1 MLGPT
6 RCRATLRPCARPRD
20 GPRLTVAAPR
30 SQAYSED
37 WMLRCFSEHVDKRQ
51 QNILYADN
59 LGGRPPARPSAPSR
73 DLPFVLQEVH
83 DLFIELLQSVPR
95 SLIDFHVE
103 LDMLLQPPLLERP
116 IISAPPGA
124 PWRPPAA
131 PHAHARARSDTA
143 PDERL
148 RLLRLRMGVRELPA
162 VEFRQRVRHRP
173 IHVYHPQ
180 SVPIRSYMNMYCIT
194 IISCRLAGAQ
204 TKFSRLVLPFRRPTT
219 THPLSAERL
228 PSPTQLARRN
238 H

>member
-116 IISAPPGA
+116 IISAIIMFWPATKMSPLGLGPPR
-124 PWRPPAA
+124 RPPTTRPGQCPA
-131 PHAHARARSDTA
+131 P
-143 PDERL
+143 
-148 RLLRLRMGVRELPA
+148 LLV
-162 VEFRQRVRHRP
+162 
-173 IHVYHPQ
+173 
-180 SVPIRSYMNMYCIT
+180 
-194 IISCRLAGAQ
+194 
-204 TKFSRLVLPFRRPTT
+204 
-219 THPLSAERL
+219 
-228 PSPTQLARRN
+228 
-238 H
+238 

>member
-6 RCRATLRPCARPRD
+6 RCRATLWPCARPRD
-20 GPRLTVAAPR
+20 GPRLAVAAPR

-116 IISAPPGA
+116 IISAPPS
-124 PWRPPAA
+124 PPPPPRSTSRP
-131 PHAHARARSDTA
+131 RS
-143 PDERL
+143 
-148 RLLRLRMGVRELPA
+148 
-162 VEFRQRVRHRP
+162 RQVRHGTRRAAATFAPAHGSARIACCGISSKGTPPSHTCISSP
-173 IHVYHPQ
+173 ISSYPIVHEHVLYHNHIMSSRRCTDEIQ
-180 SVPIRSYMNMYCIT
+180 PI
-194 IISCRLAGAQ
+194 GAAFP
-204 TKFSRLVLPFRRPTT
+204 KAHHHAPPVR
-219 THPLSAERL
+219 
-228 PSPTQLARRN
+228 
-238 H
+238 

>member
-116 IISAPPGA
+116 IISAPPA
-124 PWRPPAA
+124 PPPPPPPPQHLTPTLA
-131 PHAHARARSDTA
+131 PGQTRHPTSGCDFCACAWECANCLLWNFVKGYATVPYMYIIPNQFLSDRT
-143 PDERL
+143 
-148 RLLRLRMGVRELPA
+148 
-162 VEFRQRVRHRP
+162 
-173 IHVYHPQ
+173 
-180 SVPIRSYMNMYCIT
+180 
-194 IISCRLAGAQ
+194 
-204 TKFSRLVLPFRRPTT
+204 
-219 THPLSAERL
+219 
-228 PSPTQLARRN
+228 
-238 H
+238 